1 MFFTQIRES
10 VPVLYWLSHKWYQ
23 EELQDFSETLDSLG
37 ERAKDES
44 TDEVDIT
51 EISDDTSISD
61 EDFTLD
67 ENVDCNNIDI
77 LVERAKNALTSV

>member
-1 MFFTQIRES
+1 
-10 VPVLYWLSHKWYQ
+10 
-23 EELQDFSETLDSLG
+23 LQDFSETLDSLG
-37 ERAKDES
+37 GRAKDES